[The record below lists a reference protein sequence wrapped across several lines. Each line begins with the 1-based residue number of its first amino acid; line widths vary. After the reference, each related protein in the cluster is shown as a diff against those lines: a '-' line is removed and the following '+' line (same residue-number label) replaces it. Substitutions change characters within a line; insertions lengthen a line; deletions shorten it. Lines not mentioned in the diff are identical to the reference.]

1 MSLWEYIG
9 NTQKYLN
16 GVGGNNNT
24 PNVKNN
30 RLPFGVTVDVAKN
43 LPDNPGGWNDAVEK
57 ARVASLTTA
66 GNVLG
71 KPSGIL
77 AGAAIGSVIPGV
89 GTGAGALLGA
99 TAYGIAE
106 ADKASNGRVSKV
118 LMAGAKNVRSNYA
131 FTRDVA
137 NKDAGM
143 DFLLV

>member
-1 MSLWEYIG
+1 MSLWEYLG
-9 NTQKYLN
+9 NTQRLLN

-77 AGAAIGSVIPGV
+77 AGAAIGSVIPV
-89 GTGAGALLGA
+89 
-99 TAYGIAE
+99 
-106 ADKASNGRVSKV
+106 
-118 LMAGAKNVRSNYA
+118 
-131 FTRDVA
+131 
-137 NKDAGM
+137 
-143 DFLLV
+143 